1 MQKAKG
7 KIMSREE
14 IILTVVWGT
23 HKDHRTTHKFNTQE
37 EVDAFLLGASESNGW
52 DTFEVDEMA
61 SCVRY
66 TNE

>member
-1 MQKAKG
+1 MTTPK
-7 KIMSREE
+7 
-14 IILTVVWGT
+14 IILTVDWGT

-37 EVDAFLLGASESNGW
+37 EVDAFLLGATESNGW

-66 TNE
+66 TNEKED

>member
-1 MQKAKG
+1 MTTPK
-7 KIMSREE
+7 
-14 IILTVVWGT
+14 IILTVDWGT
-23 HKDHRTTHKFNTQE
+23 YKDHRTTHKFNTQE
-37 EVDAFLLGASESNGW
+37 EVDAFLLGATESNGW